1 MVHDVF
7 TFLVGGKAGEGVK
20 KAGSVAAHIF
30 SSMGRQVF
38 QMDDYMSLIRGGHN
52 FSVVSTSSRWI
63 TSQYMKADLVV
74 NFDKRS
80 CDTHIND
87 VAAGGIV
94 IFNSD
99 EQENADGIGI
109 PLSSEA
115 EKFPMKKLMYGVGA
129 VAILSSTIGMSK
141 DQMNQNIKNQY
152 PSGIEDNIKF
162 ADTIYDMVKDG
173 CQNKCP
179 LERGVKNRPII
190 TGNEAISLGAIAGG
204 LDTYYGYP
212 MTPASSI
219 LHFLAKQAENFGL
232 AVVHAESELAVI
244 NMAIGSAFTGARSM
258 VGTSGGGFALMT
270 EGISLAGIT
279 ETPILCV
286 LSMRPGPA
294 TGVPTYT
301 EQADLN
307 FALSAGH
314 GDFLR
319 IVASPGTVEEVY
331 YLTAEL
337 LDLVWKFQ
345 TPGIL
350 LTEKHLSESSMTI
363 DLNIDD
369 AKWAEPKMHNGG
381 KYKRYLD
388 TDDGISPMLFPPSKE
403 IIKWNSYEHD
413 EIGITTENADMIAK
427 MHNKRNKKLNALIEH
442 LKTQNTV
449 NIIRGEHPTNIFTY
463 GSTYMSVL
471 EALKH
476 GGLNPTI
483 VQPIYL
489 SPLPV
494 WELEKFKN
502 QDNIVIEQSVTG
514 QFASLLKEK
523 GGVNIRS
530 VIKRY
535 DGRPFDPIELSIK
548 IKEELE

>member
-1 MVHDVF
+1 MVSDVF

-30 SSMGRQVF
+30 SSVGRHVF
-38 QMDDYMSLIRGGHN
+38 QLDDYMSLIRGGHN
-52 FSVVSTSSRWI
+52 FSVVSTSPRWI
-63 TSQYMKADLVV
+63 TSQYMKANLVV

-87 VAAGGIV
+87 IADGGIIV
-94 IFNSD
+94 FNSD
-99 EQENADGIGI
+99 EQENINGIGI

-115 EKFPMKKLMYGVGA
+115 EKYPMKKLMYGVGA
-129 VAILSSTIGMSK
+129 VAILSSTIGLSK

-152 PSGIEDNIKF
+152 PRGIEDNIKF
-162 ADTIYDMVKDG
+162 ADTIYEMVKDG
-173 CQNKCP
+173 CQNKYP
-179 LERGVKNRPII
+179 LERGEKERPII
-190 TGNEAISLGAIAGG
+190 TGNDAISLGAIAGG
-204 LDTYYGYP
+204 LDTYFGYP

-219 LHFLAKQAENFGL
+219 LHFLAKRAENFGL

-244 NMAIGSAFTGARSM
+244 NMAIGSAFTGAKSM

-319 IVASPGTVEEVY
+319 IVASPGTVEEAY
-331 YLTAEL
+331 YLTAEM
-337 LDLVWKFQ
+337 LDLVWKYQ

-381 KYKRYLD
+381 KYERYKD
-388 TDDGISPMLFPPSKE
+388 TEDGISPMLFPPSKE

-413 EIGITTENADMIAK
+413 EMGITTEAADLIAK
-427 MHNKRNKKLNALIEH
+427 MHDKRNKKLNALIEH
-442 LKTQNTV
+442 LKAQTTV
-449 NIIRGEHPTNIFTY
+449 NIVRGEHPTNIFTY

-476 GGLNPTI
+476 GELNPTI

-494 WELEKFKN
+494 WELEDFKT
-502 QDNIVIEQSVTG
+502 QDNVVVEQSITG

-523 GGVNIRS
+523 AGLNIRS
-530 VIKRY
+530 VITRY
-535 DGRPFDPIELSIK
+535 DGRPFDPIDLSIK
-548 IKEELE
+548 LKEELR

>member
-1 MVHDVF
+1 MVYDVF

-20 KAGSVAAHIF
+20 KAGSVAAHMF

-52 FSVVSTSSRWI
+52 FSVVSTSSGGI
-63 TSQYMKADLVV
+63 TSHYMKANLVV

-80 CDTHIND
+80 CDTHNND
-87 VAAGGIV
+87 VADGGIV

-115 EKFPMKKLMYGVGA
+115 EKYPMKKLMYGVGA
-129 VAILSSTIGMSK
+129 VAVLSSTIGMTK
-141 DQMNQNIKNQY
+141 DDMNQNIKNQY
-152 PSGIEDNIKF
+152 PRGIEDNIKF
-162 ADTIYDMVKDG
+162 ADRIYDLVKDG
-173 CQNKCP
+173 CQNKYP
-179 LERGVKNRPII
+179 LERGFKERPII
-190 TGNEAISLGAIAGG
+190 TGNDAISLGAIAGG
-204 LDTYYGYP
+204 LDTYFGYP

-219 LHFLAKQAENFGL
+219 LHFLAKQAKNFGL
-232 AVVHAESELAVI
+232 AVVHAESELGVI
-244 NMAIGSAFTGARSM
+244 NMAIGAAFTGAKSM

-279 ETPILCV
+279 ETPLLCV
-286 LSMRPGPA
+286 LSMRTGPA

-319 IVASPGTVEEVY
+319 IVASPGTVEEAY
-331 YLTAEL
+331 YLTAEM

-363 DLNIDD
+363 NLDIDR
-369 AKWAEPKMHNGG
+369 AKWAEPKMHSEGN
-381 KYKRYLD
+381 YKRYKD

-413 EIGITTENADMIAK
+413 EIGITTESADMIAK
-427 MHNKRNKKLNALIEH
+427 MHNKRNKKLRKLIEH
-442 LKTQNTV
+442 LKTQETV
-449 NIIRGEHPTNIFTY
+449 NIIRGEHPTNIFAY

-471 EALKH
+471 EALKY
-476 GGLNPTI
+476 GELNPTI

-494 WELEKFKN
+494 WELEEFIN
-502 QDNIVIEQSVTG
+502 QDNIVIEQSITG

-523 GGVNIRS
+523 ADLNIRS

-535 DGRPFDPIELSIK
+535 DGRPFDPIELSFK

>member
-30 SSMGRQVF
+30 SSMGRQIF

-52 FSVVSTSSRWI
+52 FSVVSTSPRWI

-87 VAAGGIV
+87 IANGGIIV
-94 IFNSD
+94 FNSD
-99 EQENADGIGI
+99 EQESVDGIGV

-115 EKFPMKKLMYGVGA
+115 EKYPMKKLMYGVGA
-129 VAILSSTIGMSK
+129 VAILSSTIGLSK

-152 PSGIEDNIKF
+152 PRGIEDNIKF
-162 ADTIYDMVKDG
+162 ADTIYDMVKVG
-173 CQNKCP
+173 CQNKYP
-179 LERGVKNRPII
+179 LERGERERPII
-190 TGNEAISLGAIAGG
+190 TGNDAISLGAIAGG
-204 LDTYYGYP
+204 LDAYYGYP
-212 MTPASSI
+212 MTPVSSI
-219 LHFLAKQAENFGL
+219 LHFLARQANNFGL

-244 NMAIGSAFTGARSM
+244 NMAIGSAFTGAKSM

-301 EQADLN
+301 EQADLK

-319 IVASPGTVEEVY
+319 IVASPGTVEEAY
-331 YLTAEL
+331 SLTAEL

-363 DLNIDD
+363 NLNINDT
-369 AKWAEPKMHNGG
+369 KWAEPKMHNGG
-381 KYKRYLD
+381 SYKRYKD
-388 TDDGISPMLFPPSKE
+388 TEDGISPMLFPPSKE

-413 EIGITTENADMIAK
+413 EIGITTENADMIVK
-427 MHNKRNKKLNALIEH
+427 MHNKRDKKLRKLIEH
-442 LKTQNTV
+442 LETQDTV
-449 NIIRGEHPTNIFTY
+449 NIIRGDHPTNIFTY

-476 GGLNPTI
+476 GDLNPTI

-489 SPLPV
+489 SPLPI
-494 WELEKFKN
+494 WELEEFKN
-502 QDNIVIEQSVTG
+502 QDNVVIEQSITG
-514 QFASLLKEK
+514 QFASLLSEK
-523 GGVNIRS
+523 AGLNIRS

>member
-1 MVHDVF
+1 MVNDVF

-20 KAGSVAAHIF
+20 KAGSVGAHIF
-30 SSMGRQVF
+30 SSMGKHVF

-52 FSVVSTSSRWI
+52 FSVASTSSRWI
-63 TSQYMKADLVV
+63 TSQYMKANLVI

-80 CDTHIND
+80 YDTHIND
-87 VAAGGIV
+87 VADGGIV

-109 PLSSEA
+109 PLNSEA
-115 EKFPMKKLMYGVGA
+115 EKYPMKKLMYGVGA
-129 VAILSSTIGMSK
+129 VAILASTIGFK
-141 DQMNQNIKNQY
+141 KEQMNQSIINQY
-152 PSGIEDNIKF
+152 PRGIEDNIKF
-162 ADTIYDMVKDG
+162 ANTIYDMVKDE
-173 CQNKCP
+173 CQGKFLLSKGENK
-179 LERGVKNRPII
+179 RPII

-204 LDTYYGYP
+204 LNTYFGYP

-279 ETPILCV
+279 ETPLLCV

-301 EQADLN
+301 EQADLR

-319 IVASPGTVEEVY
+319 IIASPGTIEEAY
-331 YLTAEL
+331 YLTAEM

-363 DLNIDD
+363 DLEVGR
-369 AKWAEPKMHNGG
+369 AKWAEPKMHQGG
-381 KYKRYLD
+381 DYKRYID
-388 TDDGISPMLFPPSKE
+388 KDDGISPMLFPPSKE

-413 EIGITTENADMIAK
+413 ELGITTENAGMIAK
-427 MHNKRNKKLNALIEH
+427 MHEKRNKKVIAFVNY
-442 LKTQNTV
+442 LKNKETV
-449 NIIRGEHPTNIFTY
+449 NIIRGEHPTNIFAY

-471 EALKH
+471 EALRYGK
-476 GGLNPTI
+476 LNPTI
-483 VQPIYL
+483 IQPTYL
-489 SPLPV
+489 SPLPT
-494 WELEKFKN
+494 WELEEFKD
-502 QDNIVIEQSVTG
+502 QDNIVVEQSISG
-514 QFASLLKEK
+514 QFTQLLTEK
-523 GGVNIRS
+523 GGLKVRRT
-530 VIKRY
+530 IKRY
-535 DGRPFDPIELSIK
+535 DGRPFDPIELSQQ
-548 IKEELE
+548 IKEVLN

>member
-38 QMDDYMSLIRGGHN
+38 QLDDYMSLIRGGHN
-52 FSVVSTSSRWI
+52 FSVVSTSSGGI
-63 TSQYMKADLVV
+63 TSHYMKANLVV

-80 CDTHIND
+80 CDTHNND
-87 VAAGGIV
+87 VADGGIV

-115 EKFPMKKLMYGVGA
+115 EKYPMKKLMYGVGA
-129 VAILSSTIGMSK
+129 VAILSSTIGMTK
-141 DQMNQNIKNQY
+141 DDMNQNIKNQY
-152 PSGIEDNIKF
+152 PRGIEDNIKF
-162 ADTIYDMVKDG
+162 ADRIYDLVKVG
-173 CQNKCP
+173 CQNKYP
-179 LERGVKNRPII
+179 LERGFKERPII
-190 TGNEAISLGAIAGG
+190 TGNDAISLGAIAGG
-204 LDTYYGYP
+204 LDTYFGYP

-219 LHFLAKQAENFGL
+219 LHFLAKQAKNFGL
-232 AVVHAESELAVI
+232 AVVHAESELGVI
-244 NMAIGSAFTGARSM
+244 NMAIGAAFTGAKSM

-319 IVASPGTVEEVY
+319 IVASPGTVEEAY
-331 YLTAEL
+331 YLTAEM

-350 LTEKHLSESSMTI
+350 LTEKHLSESSMTVDLTI
-363 DLNIDD
+363 DE
-369 AKWAEPKMHNGG
+369 AKWAEPKMHTGG
-381 KYKRYLD
+381 DYKRYQD
-388 TDDGISPMLFPPSKE
+388 ANDGISSMLFPPSNE
-403 IIKWNSYEHD
+403 VIKWNSYEHD
-413 EIGITTENADMIAK
+413 EIGITTESADVIAK

-442 LKTQNTV
+442 LKSQNTT
-449 NIIRGEHPTNIFTY
+449 NIIWGEHPTNIFTY

-471 EALKH
+471 EAISYGKI
-476 GGLNPTI
+476 NPTI

-489 SPLPV
+489 SPLPI
-494 WELEKFKN
+494 WELGEFKN
-502 QDNIVIEQSVTG
+502 QDNIVIEQSITG

-523 GGVNIRS
+523 AGLNIRK
-530 VIKRY
+530 VIKKY
-535 DGRPFDPIELSIK
+535 DGRPFDPIELSNK
-548 IKEELE
+548 IKEVLE

>member
-30 SSMGRQVF
+30 SSMGRYIF

-52 FSVVSTSSRWI
+52 FSVVSTSPRWI

-87 VAAGGIV
+87 IANGGII

-99 EQENADGIGI
+99 EQESVDGIGV

-115 EKFPMKKLMYGVGA
+115 EKYPMKKLMYGVGA
-129 VAILSSTIGMSK
+129 VAILSSTIGLSK

-152 PSGIEDNIKF
+152 PRGIEDNIKF
-162 ADTIYDMVKDG
+162 ADTIYDMVKFS
-173 CQNKCP
+173 CQNKYP
-179 LERGVKNRPII
+179 LERGEKERPII
-190 TGNEAISLGAIAGG
+190 TGNDAISLGAIAGG
-204 LDTYYGYP
+204 LDAYYGYP

-219 LHFLAKQAENFGL
+219 LHFLAKQAKNFGL

-319 IVASPGTVEEVY
+319 IVASPGTVEEAY

-363 DLNIDD
+363 NLNINDT
-369 AKWAEPKMHNGG
+369 KWAEPKMHNGG
-381 KYKRYLD
+381 SYKRYKD
-388 TDDGISPMLFPPSKE
+388 TEDGISPMLFPPSKE

-413 EIGITTENADMIAK
+413 EIGITTENADMIVK
-427 MHNKRNKKLNALIEH
+427 MHNKRDKKLRKLIEH
-442 LKTQNTV
+442 LKTQDTV
-449 NIIRGEHPTNIFTY
+449 NIIRGGHPTNIFTY

-476 GGLNPTI
+476 GDSNPTI

-489 SPLPV
+489 SPLPI
-494 WELEKFKN
+494 WELKEFKN
-502 QDNIVIEQSVTG
+502 QDNVVIEQSITG
-514 QFASLLKEK
+514 QFASLLSEK
-523 GGVNIRS
+523 AGLNIRS